1 MPFSWKV
8 GLSIRKS
15 VASCATAG
23 YILTVPDG
31 KQYLEDF
38 WSENTSDSIHTVHDH
53 LLTYFSFLYC
63 VD

>member
-1 MPFSWKV
+1 MIIIKNIQVYIIIPLDIVLHRALLVNVKMPFSWKV

-31 KQYLEDF
+31 KQY
-38 WSENTSDSIHTVHDH
+38 
-53 LLTYFSFLYC
+53 
-63 VD
+63 